1 MLCGGTRLRQL
12 AASTALAHPLEYS
25 VSHYTHVRL
34 CTLHLNMHC
43 RRPPSPQ
50 RTHFDQLRDNPQSPP
65 TGVIGKAR
73 PLPATPMQLTKSR

>member
-34 CTLHLNMHC
+34 CTLHLNMHG
-43 RRPPSPQ
+43 RRPALLSAPTLISCVTTLSHRQLESLVRRGLRLPHPRNSPS
-50 RTHFDQLRDNPQSPP
+50 H
-65 TGVIGKAR
+65 
-73 PLPATPMQLTKSR
+73 